1 MSSLLIFQITALLC
15 FLFAIKIKMYRKN
28 IVGFVTIITI
38 FISIL
43 LSYITDE
50 FENIHYLLISL
61 LLIFITIYNTYKT
74 YKRHTKENYNV

>member
-15 FLFAIKIKMYRKN
+15 FLFAIKIKMYKKN

-38 FISIL
+38 FISIF
-43 LSYITDE
+43 LSYITDN
-50 FENIHYLLISL
+50 FESVHYILVSL

-74 YKRHTKENYNV
+74 YKRHLRETNV